1 MDKIKKELF
10 EAHELIKK
18 FMDDESN
25 IKKISDAAK
34 QIKKSIED
42 GGKVISCGNGGSMCD
57 AMHFAEELTG
67 KFREEREAPVSYT
80 HLTLPTKR
88 IV

>member
-34 QIKKSIED
+34 QIKKS
-42 GGKVISCGNGGSMCD
+42 
-57 AMHFAEELTG
+57 
-67 KFREEREAPVSYT
+67 
-80 HLTLPTKR
+80 
-88 IV
+88 